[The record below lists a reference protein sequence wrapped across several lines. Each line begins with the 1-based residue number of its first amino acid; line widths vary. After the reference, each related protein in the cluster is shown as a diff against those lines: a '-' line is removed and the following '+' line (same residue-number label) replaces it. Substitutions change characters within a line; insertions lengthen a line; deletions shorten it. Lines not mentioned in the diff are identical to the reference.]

1 MKKEIT
7 KDFVNWAG
15 KRGLLIGKRRKTVF
29 LWPGRDKISP
39 SRDKISPFQGQRNRE
54 INAFKEQQ
62 KINKS

>member
-15 KRGLLIGKRRKTVF
+15 KRGLLIGKRRKTAF
-29 LWPGRDKISP
+29 LWPG
-39 SRDKISPFQGQRNRE
+39 RDKISPFQGQRNRE